1 MGIYTSAVDG
11 LNFENSKVN
20 KSQMPLSF
28 ENKSVE
34 KSSAAEPFVELL
46 NGVVDDFE
54 HRNKLTLDML
64 SGKDVDVHA
73 LMIAQAQV
81 DMVSN
86 LASTITT
93 KISTAYQTLMN
104 MQV

>member
-1 MGIYTSAVDG
+1 MAIYTSAID
-11 LNFENSKVN
+11 NFTFEASKVT

-28 ENKSVE
+28 ENKDFKKVE
-34 KSSAAEPFVELL
+34 TTPFVEVL
-46 NGVVDDFE
+46 NGIVDDYE
-54 HRNKLTLDML
+54 HRNQLTFDML

-81 DMVSN
+81 DMISN
-86 LASTITT
+86 LASTVTT
-93 KISTAYQTLMN
+93 KIATAYQTLMN